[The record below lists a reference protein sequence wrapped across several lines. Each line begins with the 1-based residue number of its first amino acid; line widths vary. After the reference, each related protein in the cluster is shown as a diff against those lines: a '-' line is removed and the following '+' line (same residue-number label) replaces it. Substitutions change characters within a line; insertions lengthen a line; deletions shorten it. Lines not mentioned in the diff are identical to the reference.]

1 MMDMKK
7 QTYSIPSMVIVE
19 LGTSAL
25 LSTSSIRSGGKGPSG
40 YGGVDSDGS
49 MDPSARRYRGFEE
62 EDDEDE
68 DF

>member
-1 MMDMKK
+1 
-7 QTYSIPSMVIVE
+7 MVIVE